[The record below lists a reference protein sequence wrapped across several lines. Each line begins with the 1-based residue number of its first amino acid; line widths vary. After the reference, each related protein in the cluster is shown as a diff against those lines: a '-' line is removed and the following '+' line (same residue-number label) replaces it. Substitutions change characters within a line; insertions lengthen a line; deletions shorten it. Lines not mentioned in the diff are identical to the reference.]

1 MNDMYV
7 IMVLY
12 SVVSLPY
19 LFIGP
24 PPSLIPFTCFH
35 SSAFSRTSHS
45 RNHTVRSL
53 FGWLLALSD
62 MLLRFLHVFPW
73 RGSAFFFSVG

>member
-24 PPSLIPFTCFH
+24 PSSLILY
-35 SSAFSRTSHS
+35 
-45 RNHTVRSL
+45 L
-53 FGWLLALSD
+53 F
-62 MLLRFLHVFPW
+62 P
-73 RGSAFFFSVG
+73 